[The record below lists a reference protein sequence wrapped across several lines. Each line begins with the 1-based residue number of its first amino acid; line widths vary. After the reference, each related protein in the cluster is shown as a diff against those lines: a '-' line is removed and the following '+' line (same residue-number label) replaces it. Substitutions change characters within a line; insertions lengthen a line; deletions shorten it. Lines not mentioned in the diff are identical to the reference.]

1 MTMNWEDGK
10 EQRDRAFE
18 EMLRRV
24 QQQEEAERAKRQAEE
39 AAERAEEMGEAET
52 VEEPQDAEAD
62 AGEVS
67 SDEKAKQAFEKL
79 TGMDDEDAITV
90 NFRTIIGGDVL
101 AGRWFRRQLKFLL
114 FLVGLAILYVSNR
127 YACQRETIEN
137 IELTHKLEDRRL
149 RAVVATSNLT
159 EFTRRS
165 NIQSKLQDSTLKSS
179 PAPFYY
185 LQTNQ

>member
-1 MTMNWEDGK
+1 MNWEDGK
-10 EQRDRAFE
+10 KQRDQAFE

-24 QQQEEAERAKRQAEE
+24 QQQEEAERAKREAEE
-39 AAERAEEMGEAET
+39 AAVRGEVTAET
-52 VEEPQDAEAD
+52 ETTEEPQEAD
-62 AGEVS
+62 AADVS

-114 FLVGLAILYVSNR
+114 FLAGLAILYVSNR